1 MTRAGSIAYRL
12 RWVILVVG
20 SLCFAAGVGW
30 IFMIPPLDREAGLVG
45 TPMWLFGDFD
55 NGDLNRGLIV
65 ANAALYLGVFL
76 LTQWM
81 FLRPGRGWQIKLTP
95 SGRPM
100 RSAVVAAGFAAMLLT
115 VGMVLALLEIVQ
127 ENAFMDKIGLIGCWI
142 GMAVVW
148 GGWIVAFAVYWRQA
162 DRYTQLGKVVRG
174 LVAGSFLE
182 LFVATGVY
190 AWNPHN
196 KDCYCARGS
205 YTGLVFGGTVLL
217 WAFGPGVVLLF
228 MREKHRQQKLLAQE

>member
-20 SLCFAAGVGW
+20 SLCFAAGVWW
-30 IFMIPPLDREAGLVG
+30 IFIIPPLDGAGLVG
-45 TPMWLFGDFD
+45 TPAWLFGDSMD
-55 NGDLNRGLIV
+55 NRDNRMEVV

-81 FLRPGRGWQIKLTP
+81 FLRPGRGWRIKLTQY
-95 SGRPM
+95 GRSM

-115 VGMVLALLEIVQ
+115 VGMVLALLEIA
-127 ENAFMDKIGLIGCWI
+127 EESAFMDKIGPIGCWI

-148 GGWIVAFAVYWRQA
+148 GGWIVAFAVYWRQG

-196 KDCYCARGS
+196 EDCYCARGS
-205 YTGLVFGGTVLL
+205 YTGLVFGGTALL
-217 WAFGPGVVLLF
+217 WAFGPGVMLLF
-228 MREKHRQQKLLAQE
+228 IREKHRQQKLLAQE